1 MDNSEYSSVMRFVPH
16 QLLPI
21 IRSPLS
27 NTRIYTSVTSIS
39 AFNIIMGHDTWL
51 CGECLVHKVF
61 MADSQQLSQVRVTFF
76 IWCVLFLAVIEHC
89 CLYLQHCS
97 LLNPSRQNDVR
108 RLAAESQLHFFPTY
122 MQSDYLLT
130 VSLNDKASL
139 RACTQLKVLHFIP
152 KHDGV
157 ETNLERKIS
166 SLTLRHTAV
175 NTSAALNSRGKVLYI
190 YCMQYTLDLI
200 TTSHH

>member
-1 MDNSEYSSVMRFVPH
+1 
-16 QLLPI
+16 
-21 IRSPLS
+21 
-27 NTRIYTSVTSIS
+27 
-39 AFNIIMGHDTWL
+39 
-51 CGECLVHKVF
+51 
-61 MADSQQLSQVRVTFF
+61 
-76 IWCVLFLAVIEHC
+76 
-89 CLYLQHCS
+89 
-97 LLNPSRQNDVR
+97 
-108 RLAAESQLHFFPTY
+108 

-139 RACTQLKVLHFIP
+139 RAHTQLKVLHFIP

-157 ETNLERKIS
+157 ETSLQRKIS

-200 TTSHH
+200 TTSLPGYSFLLCYWWRFVCSVTIPPINFKLAFLSRVSKSITEIAVIIMTSFRKYVPDSLQRLHPSYPPAVVKPISVWALESEVTRSGRRRKVGKSFGGEKPSL